1 MKTPLRYLLPLG
13 LLGLVLP
20 ALADVGSLTAS
31 FRTPPDD
38 ARIMMRWWW
47 FGPAVTKTEL
57 AREIRTMKAGGIGGF
72 EVQPVY
78 PLALDGDI
86 PGLKNLPFLS
96 PEFLE
101 MLRFTAAEAKAQGM
115 RMDLTLG
122 SGWPFGG
129 PMFSAGESPG
139 ALRTYS
145 TVAGDGEPSV
155 PLPALAPGEKL
166 LAAFMGPSPGSDA
179 LTDTYRN
186 FHQPMEIRDN
196 AAWLVKPV
204 KGPAP
209 VLFFI
214 SSHTGMKVKR
224 PAVGAEGYVVDH
236 YDAAAMQKFIKELA
250 GPELAACGPNPPTA
264 VFCDSLEVF
273 NTDWTPNLLDEF
285 KRRRGYD
292 LTPNLPALV
301 TDVGAKTADIRNDWG
316 RTLTEVYTDNF
327 VAPIQSWAASHGT
340 QFRIQGYGTPPAA
353 LFSYAAAALPEGE
366 GSGWKGFGSL
376 RWASSA
382 SHLLGQPVTSSETW
396 TWLHRPVFRAT
407 PLDMKAVADT
417 YFLQG
422 SNQLIGHGW
431 PYTAEGV
438 PDPGWRFYASAVFDE
453 KNPWWIVMPD
463 VASYLQRTS
472 FLLRQ
477 GTPANDVALYL
488 PNDDAWAKFT
498 PGHVAMNATISA
510 CIGQDI
516 VRGIL
521 DSGHNFDGFD
531 DQLLALRGK
540 VDGASLAFGDVRYHA
555 VVLAGVERMPLAT
568 LRSLDAFARGGGILI
583 ATRRLPAVVPGFN
596 STEAEQ
602 AELHRIVHR
611 LFVEPGAP
619 GIFLPDED
627 GFAAA
632 LNQRLAPDV
641 GFATAAPDVGVV
653 HRHTADAE
661 IYFLANTSSEPVR
674 TQAAFRIAGLQP
686 EWWNLMDGRVERAI
700 VAQQTA
706 QATTVEVDL
715 PAFGS
720 RALVFS
726 SRASPVATA
735 PAYTGAV
742 PAALDLSQGWTVTFG
757 AGAKPVS
764 LDRLQSWTEI
774 PASRNFS
781 GVATY
786 EKTITVSDNLLQ
798 AGLGLELNFGTNR
811 PTAGG
816 ARTGRRP
823 SAATANDGPAGA
835 AAVPVGRGGRGGR
848 GGAGGSV
855 ELFEAPVREAAVVYV
870 NGRRAGS
877 VWHPP
882 YVLDVTGFL
891 KSGDNAIRI
900 EVANL
905 ALNAMAAQP
914 PPDYQALNA
923 RYGERFLFQETGLIQ
938 AMPAGLLGPISLRA
952 APLP

>member
-1 MKTPLRYLLPLG
+1 MKKPLSYLLPLA
-13 LLGLVLP
+13 LLALP
-20 ALADVGSLTAS
+20 VSADVGSLTAS
-31 FRTPPDD
+31 FRAPPDD
-38 ARIMMRWWW
+38 AKIMMRWWW
-47 FGPAVTKTEL
+47 FGPAVTKAEL

-78 PLALDGDI
+78 PLALDGSV

-101 MLRFTAAEAKAQGM
+101 MLRFTAAEAKTQGM

-139 ALRTYS
+139 ALRTFS
-145 TVAGDGEPSV
+145 TVAADGQPSV
-155 PLPALAPGEKL
+155 PLPALAPGETL
-166 LAAFMGPSPGSDA
+166 LAAFMGPSPGADA
-179 LTDTYRN
+179 LTDTYRP
-186 FHQPMEIRDN
+186 FYQAMEIKDN

-224 PAVGAEGYVVDH
+224 AAVGAEGYVVDH
-236 YDAAAMQKFIKELA
+236 YGAAEMQKFIREIA
-250 GPELAACGPNPPTA
+250 APELAACGPNPPTA

-273 NTDWTPNLLDEF
+273 NTDWTPALLDEF

-292 LTPNLPALV
+292 LTPYLPALV
-301 TDVGAKTADIRNDWG
+301 TDIGANTADVRNDWG

-327 VAPIQSWAASHGT
+327 VAPIQAWAASHGS

-366 GSGWKGFGSL
+366 GTGWKGFGSL
-376 RWASSA
+376 RWAASA
-382 SHLLGQPVTSSETW
+382 SHLLGKTVTSSETW

-463 VASYLQRTS
+463 VAAYLQRTS

-488 PNDDAWAKFT
+488 PNDDAWAKFV
-498 PGHVAMNATISA
+498 PGHVAMSATVA
-510 CIGQDI
+510 GCIGPEI
-516 VRGIL
+516 PRAIL
-521 DSGHNFDGFD
+521 DAGHNFDGFD

-540 VDGASLAFGDVRYHA
+540 VDGASLAFGDVHYRA

-568 LRSLDAFARGGGILI
+568 LRQLDAFARAGGILI
-583 ATRRLPAVVPGFN
+583 ATRQLPSIVPGVAA
-596 STEAEQ
+596 TAADQ
-602 AELHRIVHR
+602 GELHRLVHQ
-611 LFVEPGAP
+611 LFVAPDAP

-627 GFAAA
+627 AFGAT
-632 LNQRLAPDV
+632 LNRRLAPDV

-653 HRHTADAE
+653 HRHTDDAE
-661 IYFLANTSSEPVR
+661 IYFIANTSSTPVR
-674 TQAAFRIAGLQP
+674 TQAAFRTTGLQP
-686 EWWNLMDGRVERAI
+686 EWWDLMNGRVDPAAVVQRGALS
-700 VAQQTA
+700 
-706 QATTVEVDL
+706 TTIELDL

-726 SRASPVATA
+726 SRQSPGTKP
-735 PAYTGAV
+735 PAYTAAV
-742 PAALDLSQGWTVTFG
+742 PDPVDLSRDWTVTFG
-757 AGAKPVS
+757 PGGKPVA

-774 PASRNFS
+774 QGSRNFS

-786 EKTITVSDNLLQ
+786 EKTVTVPDNLLQ
-798 AGLGLELNFGTNR
+798 AGLGLELNFGQ
-811 PTAGG
+811 PTAAAGN
-816 ARTGRRP
+816 ARAGRRQ
-823 SAATANDGPAGA
+823 SAAASTDGSAAPAAPA
-835 AAVPVGRGGRGGR
+835 AGRGGRGGGR

-855 ELFEAPVREAAVVYV
+855 ESFEAPVREAAVVYV
-870 NGRRAGS
+870 NGKRAGS

-882 YVLDVTGFL
+882 YELDVSGFL
-891 KSGDNAIRI
+891 RSGQNVIRI

-914 PPDYQALNA
+914 PPDYTALNA

-938 AMPAGLLGPISLRA
+938 AMPAGLLGPIKLVPTA
-952 APLP
+952 AP

>member
-1 MKTPLRYLLPLG
+1 M
-13 LLGLVLP
+13 
-20 ALADVGSLTAS
+20 
-31 FRTPPDD
+31 
-38 ARIMMRWWW
+38 
-47 FGPAVTKTEL
+47 
-57 AREIRTMKAGGIGGF
+57 
-72 EVQPVY
+72 
-78 PLALDGDI
+78 
-86 PGLKNLPFLS
+86 
-96 PEFLE
+96 
-101 MLRFTAAEAKAQGM
+101 
-115 RMDLTLG
+115 
-122 SGWPFGG
+122 
-129 PMFSAGESPG
+129 
-139 ALRTYS
+139 
-145 TVAGDGEPSV
+145 
-155 PLPALAPGEKL
+155 
-166 LAAFMGPSPGSDA
+166 AAFMGPAPGSDS

-186 FHQPMEIRDN
+186 FYQPMEIRDN
-196 AAWLVKPV
+196 AAWLVQPV

-224 PAVGAEGYVVDH
+224 AAVGAEGYVVDH

-301 TDVGAKTADIRNDWG
+301 TDVGAKTEDIRRDWG

-327 VAPIQSWAASHGT
+327 VAPLQSWAAGHGT

-353 LFSYAAAALPEGE
+353 LFSYASAALPEGE
-366 GSGWKGFGSL
+366 GTGWKGFGSL

-382 SHLLGQPVTSSETW
+382 SHLLGKPVTSSETW

-463 VASYLQRTS
+463 VAAYLQRTS

-488 PNDDAWAKFT
+488 PNDDAWAKFV
-498 PGHVAMNATISA
+498 PGHVAMNAMVAS
-510 CIGQDI
+510 CIGPDI
-516 VRGIL
+516 PRAIL
-521 DSGHNFDGFD
+521 DAGHNFDGFD

-540 VDGASLAFGDVRYHA
+540 VDGGNLAFGDVRYPA

-568 LRSLDAFARGGGILI
+568 LHALDAFARAGGILI
-583 ATRRLPAVVPGFN
+583 ATRRLPSIVPGFTA
-596 STEAEQ
+596 TEADQ
-602 AELHRIVHR
+602 GELRRIVHR
-611 LFVEPGAP
+611 LFVEPDAP

-632 LNQRLAPDV
+632 LNRRLPPDA
-641 GFATAAPDVGVV
+641 GFASAAPDVGIV

-661 IYFLANTSSEPVR
+661 IYFLANTGGEPVR
-674 TQAAFRIAGLQP
+674 VPTAFRVAGLQP
-686 EWWNLMDGRVERAI
+686 EWWDLMNGRVEPAAVVQR
-700 VAQQTA
+700 TGE
-706 QATTVEVDL
+706 ATTVEVNL
-715 PAFGS
+715 PAYGS

-726 SRASPVATA
+726 SRQLPTHGAAASRGPA
-735 PAYTGAV
+735 PA
-742 PAALDLSQGWTVTFG
+742 PLDLSRGWTVTFG
-757 AGAKPVS
+757 AGAKPVAMEQ
-764 LDRLQSWTEI
+764 LQSWTEI
-774 PASRNFS
+774 EATRNFS

-786 EKTITVSDNLLQ
+786 EKSIAVPDGLLQ
-798 AGLGLELNFGTNR
+798 AGLSQELNFGEAKPPAGSARGGRRQAAAPPNDGTAAST
-811 PTAGG
+811 PPAGG
-816 ARTGRRP
+816 RA
-823 SAATANDGPAGA
+823 
-835 AAVPVGRGGRGGR
+835 GRGGR
-848 GGAGGSV
+848 GGAGGGSL
-855 ELFEAPVREAAVVYV
+855 ETFAAPVREAAVVYV
-870 NGRRAGS
+870 NGQRAGS

-882 YVLDVTGFL
+882 YVLDITGLL
-891 KSGDNAIRI
+891 KSGDNVIRVD
-900 EVANL
+900 VANL
-905 ALNAMAAQP
+905 ALNAMAAHP
-914 PPDYQALNA
+914 LPDYTALNA
-923 RYGERFLFQETGLIQ
+923 RYGERFLYQEPGLIVAQ
-938 AMPAGLLGPISLRA
+938 PAGLLGPITLVA
-952 APLP
+952 TPAP